1 MGKDGMRNIPQWV
14 IWGWVFVAVIV
25 AAAFIVPWRLIN
37 WGRMDMGVPATI
49 TVSGEAKTEQQ
60 NQIASYNAGVNE
72 ISDNKDQAVSAV
84 NSKIAA
90 IIAAARSFGIPQ
102 DDIQTQNINV
112 YQMQEQYYDTDGRQ
126 KQRAGQ
132 WQVSN
137 SIEVKLRE
145 VDRAGEL
152 ADVLTRAGANQL
164 YGPNFQ
170 LDDTSDAQVGLLA
183 EAIEDARKKA
193 QAAVAGSGRTLGKVL
208 SISEGGVAG
217 APIPYLARMD
227 AGGGGGMPAEPG
239 TGTVYS
245 SVTVVFE
252 LQ

>member
-1 MGKDGMRNIPQWV
+1 MAVDGMRNIPQWMVWGLLFAAIVVGASFV
-14 IWGWVFVAVIV
+14 IPWK
-25 AAAFIVPWRLIN
+25 FIT
-37 WGRMDMGVPATI
+37 WGRVEMAMPQTV

-72 ISDNKDQAVSAV
+72 ISDNKDQAISAV

-90 IIAAARSFGIPQ
+90 IIQAARSFGIPE
-102 DDIQTQNINV
+102 DDIKTQNISV
-112 YQMQEQYYDTDGRQ
+112 YQMQEQYYEGSRQ
-126 KQRAGQ
+126 LQRAGQ

-137 SIEVKLRE
+137 TIDVKLRD
-145 VDRAGEL
+145 VKRAGEL

-170 LDDTSDAQVGLLA
+170 LDDTREAQADLLA
-183 EAIEDARKKA
+183 EAIENARSKA
-193 QAAVAGSGRTLGKVL
+193 EKMAAGSGRTLGKVI
-208 SISEGGVAG
+208 SVSEGGVISAQ
-217 APIPYLARMD
+217 PMYYARMES
-227 AGGGGGMPAEPG
+227 GGGGAPAEPG

-252 LQ
+252 LK